1 MLCQP
6 LTGRTHQLRLHL
18 QLIGCPIANDSCYG
32 GELFYGTMKLE
43 AACGALDQ
51 LERMGLQ
58 PLTSIPD
65 ALTAAYAKY
74 KESASA
80 SASVSARAPAD
91 VVTVIPPTAPVPA
104 AAAATATTAAAAAI
118 AEHDAPREVAA
129 EETAEQ
135 SVKRTC
141 RYCLLEGGPTGLELQ
156 RSLHCDGIWLH
167 ALRYQCQDEW
177 AFTTELPPWAGE
189 GVFPGLVHP
198 FQREKGLEKETF
210 DAVQARLRG
219 AVMHA

>member
-80 SASVSARAPAD
+80 FVSARAPAG
-91 VVTVIPPTAPVPA
+91 VVTVIPPTDPVPA
-104 AAAATATTAAAAAI
+104 AAAAAAAAATTATAV
-118 AEHDAPREVAA
+118 AELNASREASP

-135 SVKRTC
+135 SVKRMC
-141 RYCLLEGGPTGLELQ
+141 RYCLLEGGPAGLELQ

-189 GVFPGLVHP
+189 GAFPELVHP
-198 FQREKGLEKETF
+198 FLREKGLERERF

-219 AVMHA
+219 AGMPA

>member
-58 PLTSIPD
+58 PVTSIPGS
-65 ALTAAYAKY
+65 LTAAYAKY

-80 SASVSARAPAD
+80 FVSARAPAD
-91 VVTVIPPTAPVPA
+91 VVAVIPPTDPVPA
-104 AAAATATTAAAAAI
+104 AAATTAAAV
-118 AEHDAPREVAA
+118 AEHNAPREVSS

-135 SVKRTC
+135 SVKRMC
-141 RYCLLEGGPTGLELQ
+141 RYCQLEGGPAGLELQ

-189 GVFPGLVHP
+189 GTFPGLVHP
-198 FQREKGLEKETF
+198 FLREKGLEKETF

-219 AVMHA
+219 TVMRA